1 MHSLRFMYQGPVEHF
16 GASCSGSLCAT
27 RAMRRA
33 GTRACVSAAP
43 RLSRPRPFS
52 RGMTARRAVQVATL
66 AMVSDPL
73 PEGTAPHNAV
83 KTCLPLTVK
92 RGSATRSSDIAKAL
106 GSVAPEV
113 PSDTSRS
120 FPSSP
125 GVPGCMRW
133 GVFPAMQQPSA
144 RSPKLARAP
153 PRRSLGMFPCGWPR
167 NHMIHSFY
175 HCRWP
180 ARRRL
185 QMPARRLFYVGL

>member
-1 MHSLRFMYQGPVEHF
+1 MYQGPVEHF

-113 PSDTSRS
+113 PSETSRS

-133 GVFPAMQQPSA
+133 GVFSSYAATQCQKPKTRPSPPPGARLGCFLVDGPA
-144 RSPKLARAP
+144 
-153 PRRSLGMFPCGWPR
+153 
-167 NHMIHSFY
+167 II
-175 HCRWP
+175 
-180 ARRRL
+180 
-185 QMPARRLFYVGL
+185 